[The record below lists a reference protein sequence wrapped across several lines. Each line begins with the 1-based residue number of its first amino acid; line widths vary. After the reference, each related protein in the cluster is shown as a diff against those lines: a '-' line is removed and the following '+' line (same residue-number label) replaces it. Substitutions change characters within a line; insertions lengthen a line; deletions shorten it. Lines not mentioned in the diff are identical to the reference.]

1 MTGGACDQIPVPG
14 VFKASPTL
22 KGIMTDRGSNLELT
36 RVELKVK
43 RTAYLLAAVLLPVSA
58 AAQQD
63 PSERLTEVLPPEIS
77 AQVLERIETARVR
90 ELPEQ
95 AVANLALEGVAKGR
109 SAEAVLA
116 AVELLVGE
124 MGRARDALQ
133 AAGRAPGGG
142 EVEAAT
148 AAMRMGVD
156 GEAISELARSQP
168 SGRTLAVAL
177 LVMGGLAERGLPS
190 DQALAAIRNRLEA
203 GAEDAGLLRDFPQVG
218 RDIGLGMG
226 PEQRGPGLAHGPSGF
241 QGPASGVAVPVGPQN
256 KNARRPIGRGRGPG
270 GGN

>member
-1 MTGGACDQIPVPG
+1 MTSGACDQIQVPG
-14 VFKASPTL
+14 VFRASLAL
-22 KGIMTDRGSNLELT
+22 KSVMIERGRNMEYSM
-36 RVELKVK
+36 K
-43 RTAYLLAAVLLPVSA
+43 RIAYLVAAGLLPVSV

-77 AQVLERIETARVR
+77 NQVLERIETARAQ
-90 ELPEQ
+90 ELPTQ

-133 AAGRAPGGG
+133 VAGRIPGEG

-148 AAMRMGVD
+148 TAMRMGVD

-168 SGRTLAVAL
+168 SGRTLAVPL
-177 LVMGGLAERGLPS
+177 LVTGGLAERGLPS
-190 DQALAAIRNRLEA
+190 DQALAAVRDRLSA
-203 GAEDAGLLRDFPQVG
+203 GAGDAGLLRDFPRVG
-218 RDIGLGMG
+218 RDLGQGLRPDQLG
-226 PEQRGPGLAHGPSGF
+226 PALARGLAGF
-241 QGPASGVAVPVGPQN
+241 QVPVSGVTVPVGPQN
-256 KNARRPIGRGRGPG
+256 ENGRPPSGRGRGGRPG
-270 GGN
+270 GN